1 MHRFFYPAFVHL
13 HDVVLASLV
22 AEHSTALLPLLALNR
37 HFRHLAIE
45 ALVRVYSG
53 AKWRGWHEN
62 GWTPQL
68 RGGACILIR
77 ISDYRVYKGSKYGDP
92 RWVLGP
98 DMRNDPEFI
107 PLLFESMDPSTL
119 LCTFTTAGKDAIPT
133 AWFRR
138 AKRDDPSAHVVYG
151 RVLAAAP
158 DKYAVRAC
166 ITEPVYPDDV
176 GERLEKT
183 GGTRDGWQL
192 SYISTCDAGDFFD
205 DMDRDGEYRLYH
217 MPEGSG
223 TPVEPG
229 YCTVTSLKL
238 PLVDLFRPPRVTNE
252 ANWDPSD
259 RGIYTDFSLSSESS
273 SGEN

>member
-68 RGGACILIR
+68 RGGAYILIR

-107 PLLFESMDPSTL
+107 PLLFADATL
-119 LCTFTTAGKDAIPT
+119 CGIGNWPFCIEAIPT

-183 GGTRDGWQL
+183 GGTRDGWEF
-192 SYISTCDAGDFFD
+192 SYISTCDASDFYD

-217 MPEGSG
+217 APAGSG
-223 TPVEPG
+223 TPLEPG
-229 YCTVTSLKL
+229 YCTVTSLKI
-238 PLVDLFRPPRVTNE
+238 PLVDLFRPPRVTND
-252 ANWDPSD
+252 ANWADSD
-259 RGIYTDFSLSSESS
+259 RGDYTSYSLSSESS